1 MSKNQMKKYH
11 PLYCIS
17 GTVTRGVGIGKHVGT
32 PTANL
37 SPYDSASILKQNL
50 TASGPAA
57 DVTTSSLEPG
67 RKKLPEPGVYL
78 SKVSVDGQTCFGI
91 THIGPRPTLS
101 GDGDYFNE
109 TLILDFNR
117 EIYGHPMTVRLYR
130 FLRHTQKFDTLS
142 LLLDQIR
149 RDGIAARK
157 FWEIAVPHSHLSM
170 DPGSRTVSVGDEKI
184 ELPAKEFSVLYLL
197 FSSPGTVFTKEEIYE
212 TVWQEPANDC
222 LHPVENTLFQIRRR
236 LRPLTDGHDPVR
248 TVIGYGYRFDP

>member
-1 MSKNQMKKYH
+1 MSKDQMKKYP
-11 PLYCIS
+11 PLYCLS
-17 GTVTRGVGIGKHVGT
+17 GTVTRGIGIGKHVGT

-37 SPYDSASILKQNL
+37 SPYDS
-50 TASGPAA
+50 
-57 DVTTSSLEPG
+57 VSSLKPD
-67 RKKLPEPGVYL
+67 RKRLPEPGVYL
-78 SKVSVDGQTCFGI
+78 SKVSVDGQTCFSI

-117 EIYGHPMTVRLYR
+117 EIYGLPMTVKLYQ

-149 RDGIAARK
+149 RDSIAARK
-157 FWEIAVPHSHLSM
+157 FWGISEPRPRLSM

-184 ELPAKEFSVLYLL
+184 ELSAKEFDVLYLL

-212 TVWQEPANDC
+212 TVWQEPANNC
-222 LHPVENTLFQIRRR
+222 LHPVENTVFQIRRR
-236 LRPLTDGHDPVR
+236 LRPFTDGHDPVR